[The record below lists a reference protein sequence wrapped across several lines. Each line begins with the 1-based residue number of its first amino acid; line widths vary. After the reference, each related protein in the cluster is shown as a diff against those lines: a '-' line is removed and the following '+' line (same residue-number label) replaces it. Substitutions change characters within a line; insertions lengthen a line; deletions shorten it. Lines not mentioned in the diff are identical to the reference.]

1 MENINLKKKDL
12 SRAYRMLTSPIRRLP
27 DFLIIGVAKGG
38 TTSLHKYINNHPQV
52 TPPTVKEPGY
62 FLNRRYPKRSIYW
75 YKSHFPLS
83 NFITR
88 SNNLTGEGT
97 PGYIHSK
104 NAPSWIK
111 STMPEVKLIA
121 LLRNPV
127 TRAYSHFSMN
137 MQKKGLKKSELTST
151 FIEQVKR
158 EMEILKSKQAP
169 NTSFK
174 QIETTRY
181 LYLSGGIYV
190 SSIKRW
196 IDTFSR
202 EQILILKSEDLFEK
216 PEITMQKV
224 FNFLD
229 LPEYQGNYP
238 VYNGGNYLKLDPQT
252 DRELSEFFKPY
263 NQSLSDYLEQD
274 FNWI

>member
-1 MENINLKKKDL
+1 MKKKDL
-12 SRAYRMLTSPIRRLP
+12 SKAYRILTSPIRKLP

-38 TTSLHKYINNHPQV
+38 TTSLHKYINNHPKV
-52 TPPTVKEPGY
+52 IPSTVKEPGY
-62 FLNRRYPKRSIYW
+62 FLNGKYPNHSIYW

-88 SNNLTGEGT
+88 SNKLTGEGT

-104 NAPSWIK
+104 NAPNWIK
-111 STMPEVKLIA
+111 STMPQVKLIA

-127 TRAYSHFSMN
+127 TRAYSHFSMK
-137 MQKKGLKKSELTST
+137 MQKKGMKKSELTPA
-151 FIEQVKR
+151 FIKEVKR
-158 EMEILKSKQAP
+158 ELEILRIKQSP
-169 NTSFK
+169 DEPFNK
-174 QIETTRY
+174 IEPTGHF
-181 LYLSGGIYV
+181 YLSGGIYV

-202 EQILILKSEDLFEK
+202 KQILILKSEDLFEK
-216 PEITMQKV
+216 PEKTMQKV

-229 LPEYQGNYP
+229 LPDYKGDYP
-238 VYNGGNYLKLDPQT
+238 VYNGGNYLKLDSKINQ
-252 DRELSEFFKPY
+252 ELSEFFKPY
-263 NQSLSDYLEQD
+263 NESLSDYLEQD